1 METASNT
8 VPNFDL
14 QQFEDVFR
22 EHYSALFRYV
32 KSILQD
38 EQLSKDVLSDL
49 FLNLW
54 LQKDK
59 LQINSIKP
67 YLFRAARNG
76 ALKAISS
83 QSVVT
88 AIEDSWDI
96 TEDAF
101 NPLERI
107 VAKESIKIVEA
118 LMNKLP
124 ATRKEIIHLRLI
136 GLKNHE
142 IAKTLDISEKKV
154 EYNMREAIEHLSYY
168 MHNSNYDKATIA
180 GGLMLVNIIFTLI

>member
-8 VPNFDL
+8 APNFDL

-22 EHYSALFRYV
+22 EHYSAIFRYV
-32 KSILQD
+32 KSILRD
-38 EQLSKDVLSDL
+38 EELSKDVLSDL

-83 QSVVT
+83 QSIVT

-154 EYNMREAIEHLSYY
+154 EYNMREAIEQLSYY

>member
-1 METASNT
+1 MELVSTASF
-8 VPNFDL
+8 FDL
-14 QQFEDVFR
+14 QQFEDVFK
-22 EHYSALFRYV
+22 EHYSILFRYV
-32 KSILQD
+32 KSIIKDDDQA
-38 EQLSKDVLSDL
+38 KDVLSDL

-59 LQINSIKP
+59 LQIQNIKA
-67 YLFRAARNG
+67 YLFRSARNA
-76 ALKAISS
+76 ALKSLSARSADAS
-83 QSVVT
+83 
-88 AIEDSWDI
+88 IEDCWNI

-107 VAKESIKIVEA
+107 VAKESVKIVEE

-124 ATRKEIIHLRLI
+124 TTRKEIIHLRLC

-142 IAKTLDISEKKV
+142 IAKALDITEKKV
-154 EYNMREAIEHLSYY
+154 EHNMREAIEQLSYY

-180 GGLMLVNIIFTLI
+180 GGLMLINIIFTLI

>member
-1 METASNT
+1 MELVSTASF
-8 VPNFDL
+8 FDL
-14 QQFEDVFR
+14 QQFEDVFK
-22 EHYSALFRYV
+22 EHYSILFRYV
-32 KSILQD
+32 KSIVKDDDQA
-38 EQLSKDVLSDL
+38 KDVLSDL

-59 LQINSIKP
+59 LQIQNIKA
-67 YLFRAARNG
+67 YLFRSARNA
-76 ALKAISS
+76 ALKSLSS
-83 QSVVT
+83 RS
-88 AIEDSWDI
+88 ADALIEDCWDI

-107 VAKESIKIVEA
+107 VAKESVKIVEQ

-124 ATRKEIIHLRLI
+124 TTRKEIIHLRLC

-142 IAKTLDISEKKV
+142 IAKALDITEKKV
-154 EYNMREAIEHLSYY
+154 EYNMREAIEQLSYY

-180 GGLMLVNIIFTLI
+180 GGLMLINIIFTLI

>member
-1 METASNT
+1 MELVSTASF
-8 VPNFDL
+8 FDL
-14 QQFEDVFR
+14 QQFEDVFK
-22 EHYSALFRYV
+22 EHYSILFRYV
-32 KSILQD
+32 KSIVKDDDQA
-38 EQLSKDVLSDL
+38 KDVLSDL

-59 LQINSIKP
+59 LQIQNIKA
-67 YLFRAARNG
+67 YLFRSARNA
-76 ALKAISS
+76 ALKSLSARSADAS
-83 QSVVT
+83 
-88 AIEDSWDI
+88 IEDCWNI

-107 VAKESIKIVEA
+107 VAKESVKIVEE

-124 ATRKEIIHLRLI
+124 TTRKEIIHLRLC

-142 IAKTLDISEKKV
+142 IAKALDITEKKV
-154 EYNMREAIEHLSYY
+154 EYNMREAIEQLSYY

-180 GGLMLVNIIFTLI
+180 GGLMLINIIFTLI

>member
-1 METASNT
+1 MELVSTASF
-8 VPNFDL
+8 FDL
-14 QQFEDVFR
+14 QQFEDVFK
-22 EHYSALFRYV
+22 EHYSILFRYV
-32 KSILQD
+32 KSIVKDDDQA
-38 EQLSKDVLSDL
+38 KDVLSDL

-59 LQINSIKP
+59 LQIQNIKA
-67 YLFRAARNG
+67 YLFRSARNA
-76 ALKAISS
+76 ALKSLNARSAD
-83 QSVVT
+83 T
-88 AIEDSWDI
+88 LIEDCWDI

-107 VAKESIKIVEA
+107 VAKESVKIVEE

-124 ATRKEIIHLRLI
+124 TTRKEIIHLRLC

-142 IAKTLDISEKKV
+142 IAKALDITEKKV
-154 EYNMREAIEHLSYY
+154 EYNMREAIEQLSYY

-180 GGLMLVNIIFTLI
+180 GGLMLINIIFTLI

>member
-8 VPNFDL
+8 APNFDL

-32 KSILQD
+32 KSILRD
-38 EQLSKDVLSDL
+38 EELSKDVLSDL

-154 EYNMREAIEHLSYY
+154 EYNMREAIEQLSYY

>member
-1 METASNT
+1 MELVSTASF
-8 VPNFDL
+8 FDL
-14 QQFEDVFR
+14 QQFEDVFK
-22 EHYSALFRYV
+22 EHYSILFRYV
-32 KSILQD
+32 KSIVKDDDQA
-38 EQLSKDVLSDL
+38 KDVLSDL

-59 LQINSIKP
+59 LQIQNIKA
-67 YLFRAARNG
+67 YLFRSALNA
-76 ALKAISS
+76 ALKALSARS
-83 QSVVT
+83 ADAS
-88 AIEDSWDI
+88 IEDCWNI

-107 VAKESIKIVEA
+107 VAKESVKIVEE

-124 ATRKEIIHLRLI
+124 TTRKEIIHLRLC

-142 IAKTLDISEKKV
+142 IAKALDITEKKV
-154 EYNMREAIEHLSYY
+154 EYNMREAIEQLSYY

-180 GGLMLVNIIFTLI
+180 GGLMLINIIFILI

>member
-1 METASNT
+1 MEVAST
-8 VPNFDL
+8 TPFFDL
-14 QQFEDVFR
+14 QQFEDVFK
-22 EHYSALFRYV
+22 EHYPALFRYV
-32 KSILQD
+32 KSIVRD
-38 EQLSKDVLSDL
+38 EDQSKDILSDL

-59 LQINSIKP
+59 LQINNIKS
-67 YLFRAARNG
+67 YLFRSARNG
-76 ALKAISS
+76 ALKLLNVQSASS
-83 QSVVT
+83 LT
-88 AIEDSWDI
+88 EENWDI
-96 TEDAF
+96 SEDAF

-107 VAKESIKIVEA
+107 VAKESIRIVEE

-124 ATRKEIIHLRLI
+124 TTRKEIIHLRLC

-154 EYNMREAIEHLSYY
+154 EYNMREAIEQLSYY

>member
-1 METASNT
+1 MEVAST
-8 VPNFDL
+8 TPFFDL
-14 QQFEDVFR
+14 QRFENVFK
-22 EHYSALFRYV
+22 EHYPALFRYV
-32 KSILQD
+32 KSIVRD
-38 EQLSKDVLSDL
+38 EDQSKDILSDL

-59 LQINSIKP
+59 LQINNIKS
-67 YLFRAARNG
+67 YLFRSARNG
-76 ALKAISS
+76 ALKLLNVQSASS
-83 QSVVT
+83 LT
-88 AIEDSWDI
+88 EENWDI
-96 TEDAF
+96 SEDAF
-101 NPLERI
+101 NPLEKI
-107 VAKESIKIVEA
+107 VAKESIKIVEE

-124 ATRKEIIHLRLI
+124 TTRKEIIHLRLC

-154 EYNMREAIEHLSYY
+154 EYNMREAIEQLSYY

>member
-1 METASNT
+1 MEVAST
-8 VPNFDL
+8 TPFSDL
-14 QQFEDVFR
+14 QEFENVFK
-22 EHYSALFRYV
+22 EHYPALFRYV
-32 KSILQD
+32 KSIVRD
-38 EQLSKDVLSDL
+38 EDQSKDVLSDL

-59 LQINSIKP
+59 LQINNIKS
-67 YLFRAARNG
+67 YLFRSARNG
-76 ALKAISS
+76 ALRLLNVQSASS
-83 QSVVT
+83 LT
-88 AIEDSWDI
+88 EENWDI
-96 TEDAF
+96 SEEAF

-107 VAKESIKIVEA
+107 VAKESIRIVEE

-124 ATRKEIIHLRLI
+124 TTRKEIIHLRLC

-142 IAKTLDISEKKV
+142 IAKMLDISEKKV
-154 EYNMREAIEHLSYY
+154 EYNMREAIEQLSYY

>member
-1 METASNT
+1 MEVAST
-8 VPNFDL
+8 TPFFDL
-14 QQFEDVFR
+14 QQFEDVFK
-22 EHYSALFRYV
+22 EHYPALFRYV
-32 KSILQD
+32 KSIVRD
-38 EQLSKDVLSDL
+38 EDQSKDILSDL

-59 LQINSIKP
+59 LQINNIKS
-67 YLFRAARNG
+67 YLFRSARNG
-76 ALKAISS
+76 ALKLLNVQSASS
-83 QSVVT
+83 LT
-88 AIEDSWDI
+88 EENWDI
-96 TEDAF
+96 SEDAF

-107 VAKESIKIVEA
+107 VAKESIKIVEE

-124 ATRKEIIHLRLI
+124 TTRKEIIHLRLC

-154 EYNMREAIEHLSYY
+154 EYNMREAIEQLSYY

>member
-1 METASNT
+1 MELAST
-8 VPNFDL
+8 SAPCFDL
-14 QQFEDVFR
+14 QQFEDVFKQ
-22 EHYSALFRYV
+22 HYSALFRYL
-32 KSILQD
+32 KSIVRDGELA
-38 EQLSKDVLSDL
+38 KDILSDL

-59 LQINSIKP
+59 LQINNIKP
-67 YLFRAARNG
+67 YLFRSARNG
-76 ALKAISS
+76 ALKAMSS
-83 QSVVT
+83 QSVNSS
-88 AIEDSWDI
+88 IDDSWDI

-107 VAKESIKIVEA
+107 VAKESIKIVEE

-124 ATRKEIIHLRLI
+124 ATRKEIINLRLI

-154 EYNMREAIEHLSYY
+154 EYNMREAIEQLSYY